1 MELSLSNS
9 SSFRFRRYDFVP
21 RLHSFSGLGSFHTF
35 SSNKSISVRRPL
47 IWRQPRLLR
56 IKAQTAIDGNSSDDF
71 IIEDVP
77 HLTYFLPDL
86 PSYTNPLKRSQAYAI
101 VKKTFVNPE
110 DMVAK
115 EVFFTPEEVRAC
127 IVTCGGLCPGINT
140 VIREIVCGLKNMYGV
155 DDVLGIQGGYSGFY
169 SKNTLNLTTKV
180 VNDIH
185 KRGGTFLQTSRGGHD
200 TKKIVDN
207 IQDRGINQVYIIGGD
222 GTQKGAAAIYKEV
235 EKRGIKVAVAGIP
248 KTIDNDIAE
257 RLKHPAYFSISCIWE
272 RVVESRL
279 RRIVTISKNQFS
291 FIPGRSTTEAIHL
304 VRRLVEQFQESKD
317 LHMVLIDLEKAYDRV
332 AKGDSAETRGGVN
345 DKLEIWRQNLE
356 FKGFRLSGTKTEYLE
371 FKFSDVSQ
379 EADGNGEIDEDV
391 THCIGL
397 WLKCRL
403 ALRVLCDKKVSPKL
417 KGKFYKVT
425 VRSTMLYGVEC
436 WPVKNSH
443 IQKLKVAERRM
454 FRWMCGHTRK
464 DKVRNEIFRGKVGV
478 ASMEDKMREVRLCWF
493 EYVMRRGFDAPVR
506 RCETLAMDGF
516 RRGRGRP
523 KKYWRDVIRHDMKL
537 LQLTEDM
544 TLDRKV
550 WRTRIRVKP
559 WFFAGILKGL
569 TAMAVRAFFI
579 PARRFSMDIL
589 AVSRVCPCF
598 LQKSHHGFIVVSVGT
613 LLTEFSTSIDPI
625 DCKGDKA
632 ICRDC
637 KVIPSEHLSTQHRLL
652 LVDLVNN
659 KGRKKRSMEA
669 RPKIKW
675 GSLTLANALEM
686 GEKLKS
692 KGAWE
697 SRGDVDSMWETIA
710 SCIRDTAREVLG
722 VSRGRFGKHRG
733 DW

>member
-21 RLHSFSGLGSFHTF
+21 RLHSFSRLGSFHTF

-77 HLTYFLPDL
+77 HLTNFLPDL

-115 EVFFTPEEVRAC
+115 EIIVQKDSPRGIHFRRAGPREKVFFTPEEVRAC

-207 IQDRGINQVYIIGGD
+207 IEDRGINQVYIIGGD

-304 VRRLVEQFQESKD
+304 VRRLVEQFQERKD
-317 LHMVLIDLEKAYDRV
+317 LHMVLIDLDKAYEKVSREILRRCLEARGVPVVYTRLIQDMYNGV
-332 AKGDSAETRGGVN
+332 ETRV
-345 DKLEIWRQNLE
+345 RTNLE
-356 FKGFRLSGTKTEYLE
+356 SKGFRLSGTKTEYLE

-379 EADGNGEIDEDV
+379 EADV
-391 THCIGL
+391 
-397 WLKCRL
+397 
-403 ALRVLCDKKVSPKL
+403 VVKL
-417 KGKFYKVT
+417 D
-425 VRSTMLYGVEC
+425 S
-436 WPVKNSH
+436 
-443 IQKLKVAERRM
+443 Q
-454 FRWMCGHTRK
+454 
-464 DKVRNEIFRGKVGV
+464 
-478 ASMEDKMREVRLCWF
+478 
-493 EYVMRRGFDAPVR
+493 
-506 RCETLAMDGF
+506 
-516 RRGRGRP
+516 
-523 KKYWRDVIRHDMKL
+523 
-537 LQLTEDM
+537 
-544 TLDRKV
+544 
-550 WRTRIRVKP
+550 
-559 WFFAGILKGL
+559 
-569 TAMAVRAFFI
+569 
-579 PARRFSMDIL
+579 
-589 AVSRVCPCF
+589 
-598 LQKSHHGFIVVSVGT
+598 
-613 LLTEFSTSIDPI
+613 
-625 DCKGDKA
+625 A
-632 ICRDC
+632 I
-637 KVIPSEHLSTQHRLL
+637 
-652 LVDLVNN
+652 
-659 KGRKKRSMEA
+659 
-669 RPKIKW
+669 
-675 GSLTLANALEM
+675 
-686 GEKLKS
+686 
-692 KGAWE
+692 
-697 SRGDVDSMWETIA
+697 
-710 SCIRDTAREVLG
+710 
-722 VSRGRFGKHRG
+722 
-733 DW
+733 